1 MARPTRRKVT
11 VLGLVAAVLGA
22 IVGELAA
29 RRLRGG
35 RPPEPMRMLVVV
47 DAPIDAVWAAVAD
60 VPFQVEW
67 MSEMR
72 ELVLDPPGRAHV
84 GQRGRATVSVMGISV
99 IDPVEVVEVSPP
111 SRYAIRH
118 LGLFKGGGVITLE
131 AGADGTTTIVRW
143 EETLAPPILPHL
155 GALLQAP
162 ILRNVFQKD
171 LERLKELVETG
182 AVD

>member
-1 MARPTRRKVT
+1 MPTSRRRQLLI
-11 VLGLVAAVLGA
+11 LGLAAVPAVLVA
-22 IVGELAA
+22 EWAA
-29 RRLRGG
+29 GRRRGG

-84 GQRGRATVSVMGISV
+84 GQRGRATVSVMGIPV
-99 IDPVEVVEVSPP
+99 VDPVEVVDVTPP
-111 SRYAIRH
+111 VRYAIRH

-143 EETLAPPILPHL
+143 EEALRPPILPQL

-162 ILRNVFQKD
+162 ILRTVFQRD
-171 LERLKELVETG
+171 LDRLKQLVETG

>member
-1 MARPTRRKVT
+1 MPTPSRRQLT
-11 VLGLVAAVLGA
+11 MLGLAAVP
-22 IVGELAA
+22 VVLAA
-29 RRLRGG
+29 DWAVGRRRDG

-47 DAPIDAVWAAVAD
+47 DAPIDVVWAAVAD

-72 ELVLDPPGRAHV
+72 ELVLNPPGRAHV
-84 GQRGRATVSVMGISV
+84 GQRGRATVSVVGISV
-99 IDPVEVVEVSPP
+99 VDPVEVVEVSPP
-111 SRYAIRH
+111 FRYAIRH

-131 AGADGTTTIVRW
+131 AGADGTTTILRW
-143 EETLAPPILPHL
+143 EETLVPPILPQL

-162 ILRNVFQKD
+162 VLRTVFQKD
-171 LERLKELVETG
+171 LERLKQLVETG